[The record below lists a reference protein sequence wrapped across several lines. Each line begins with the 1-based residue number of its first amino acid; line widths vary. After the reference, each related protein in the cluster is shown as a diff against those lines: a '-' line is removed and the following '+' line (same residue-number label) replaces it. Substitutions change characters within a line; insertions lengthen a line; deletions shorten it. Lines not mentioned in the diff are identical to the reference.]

1 MKKFIL
7 NMVIFTIILVTGAF
21 AVDVVLENGLRK
33 ARVGEFATWNDIFDS
48 KISSDVII
56 SGNSRAVDDISPEIL
71 DSILHVSSYN
81 LGLGAYSFSMQY
93 VRFQLFEKYNQKPKL
108 IIQNVDFGTLV
119 QGKLFDKAQ
128 FIPYLYDDLLRNEL
142 IKRGAN
148 EMELNI
154 PAWQYVSQY
163 RTILRGLNGHINF
176 IPDELSG
183 ARHKGYI
190 GRERI
195 WDGTE
200 LNNVLSKDSIVAER
214 EPEIVELFDTFLNYC
229 KKNDI
234 LIILVFTPQYIKMT
248 DFTKDRE
255 TEMQVYRNFSEKY
268 DIPFLDYTN
277 DPICYD
283 TTYFYNAMH
292 LNKKGSELFT
302 LKLANDIQ
310 EQNLYKRVNL
320 LERGL

>member
-1 MKKFIL
+1 
-7 NMVIFTIILVTGAF
+7 MVIFTIILVTGAF